1 MQLKHSKER
10 EEIKKMEL
18 MLDIQR
24 KLAHDLSR
32 EQIKKDLTIQM
43 HEKKLRKLQERFQ
56 NSSNNIPMSKNETNQ
71 ISEIEKKQKLRAE
84 IEK

>member
-1 MQLKHSKER
+1 
-10 EEIKKMEL
+10 MEL

-56 NSSNNIPMSKNETNQ
+56 NSSNNIPMSKNETN
-71 ISEIEKKQKLRAE
+71 
-84 IEK
+84 